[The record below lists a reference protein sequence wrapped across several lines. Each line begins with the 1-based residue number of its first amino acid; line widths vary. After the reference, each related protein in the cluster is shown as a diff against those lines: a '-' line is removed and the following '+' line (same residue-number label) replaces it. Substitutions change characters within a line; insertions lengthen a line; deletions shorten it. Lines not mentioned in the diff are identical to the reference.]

1 MIFKIFLILGAF
13 RLYDLDN
20 DGFITRE
27 EMLSIVRSIYKMVGS
42 KVKLPDNENTPEKRV
57 DQIFRMMDKVNF
69 GLFFILQVF
78 QPSNIWV
85 EGVQGSICIEQTK
98 TGGEGKARL
107 MDSSLITWTFQVQ
120 LLEML
125 NDWQKEPSAIGQR
138 LRQFFQTNT

>member
-1 MIFKIFLILGAF
+1 M
-13 RLYDLDN
+13 YDLDN

-78 QPSNIWV
+78 QPSNI
-85 EGVQGSICIEQTK
+85 
-98 TGGEGKARL
+98 
-107 MDSSLITWTFQVQ
+107 
-120 LLEML
+120 
-125 NDWQKEPSAIGQR
+125 
-138 LRQFFQTNT
+138 